1 MRFALLLSFC
11 LMLVSGCAQ
20 LPEQPV
26 ELAANGD
33 FELAGR
39 VSIRNAGEGASGNIT
54 WRHSRDADDVF
65 ITSPI
70 GQGIARITRAG
81 EQVKLVTADGK
92 SFEAN
97 DAETLTERALGW
109 RLPLT
114 GLPDWVQARPVPGEP
129 SELTRNAAG
138 QLDQMRQSGWRIEY
152 VAWRDA
158 LPSRLTFF
166 RDTLEIRLLVD
177 RWVLPP

>member
-1 MRFALLLSFC
+1 MRFALSLPFCLLLLSA
-11 LMLVSGCAQ
+11 CAQ
-20 LPEQPV
+20 LPEQQV
-26 ELAANGD
+26 ELAGKGD

-39 VSIRNAGEGASGNIT
+39 VAIKNAGEGASGNIT

-70 GQGIARITRAG
+70 GQGIARVTRAG
-81 EQVKLVTADGK
+81 NEVRLVTADGK
-92 SFEAN
+92 SYEAN

-109 RLPLT
+109 RLPLS
-114 GLPDWVQARPVPGEP
+114 GLPDWVQARPVAGEAAEV
-129 SELTRNAAG
+129 SRNAAG
-138 QLDQMRQSGWRIEY
+138 QLTEMRQSGWRIEY
-152 VAWRDA
+152 VAWRDD
-158 LPSRLTFF
+158 LPSRLNFF